1 VAPPL
6 LLVTRK
12 RPAAGWVQVPG
23 GDRVIYFFSKGD
35 RFVQC
40 EIYPGRPHVLTV
52 VDVSGAERT
61 ERFHSGGDLHDRW
74 TEVQQQLLAD
84 GWSGPLG
91 RDARG

>member
-1 VAPPL
+1 
-6 LLVTRK
+6 VTRK
-12 RPAAGWVQVPG
+12 ERQRAGSRFKAEIG
-23 GDRVIYFFSKGD
+23 VIYFFSKGD

-52 VDVSGAERT
+52 VDASGVERT
-61 ERFHSGGDLHDRW
+61 ERFHAGGDLHDRW

>member
-1 VAPPL
+1 ML
-6 LLVTRK
+6 FVTRTGS
-12 RPAAGWVQVPG
+12 AAGRSRFQAEIG
-23 GDRVIYFFSKGD
+23 VIYFFSKD
-35 RFVQC
+35 HRFVQC

-52 VDVSGAERT
+52 VDASGAERT

-74 TEVQQQLLAD
+74 TEVQQQLLAE